1 MFTSARQS
9 LSSEICYSLPVNQFL
24 IGHFSRGLRL
34 SSAIFHINFLVIS
47 WQQMSA
53 YFREITEGFW
63 KYGELPTGFGLGR
76 YEFRKIRVT
85 INENSG
91 KCF

>member
-1 MFTSARQS
+1 
-9 LSSEICYSLPVNQFL
+9 
-24 IGHFSRGLRL
+24 
-34 SSAIFHINFLVIS
+34 
-47 WQQMSA
+47 MSA